1 MMKKTPALHQSFF
14 FLLLTTL
21 AILSLSFLPTATTA
35 IRLEPENTINEK
47 TDEVELVLR
56 NDDDKRVLR
65 ESKIEDA
72 FDAWLVKYDKEIAN
86 AEERLK
92 RLKIF
97 GENYFFV
104 LEHNAKYVAGK
115 VSHYVEM
122 NKFAAH
128 TREEYRKMLGFKKS
142 LRRKKDS
149 GEAAK
154 DVSLWEYEG
163 VKAPE
168 SIDWVDEG
176 VITTPKNQ
184 GSCGSCWAFSA
195 IGAVEGINAIRTG
208 KLVSLSEQEL
218 VSCAREG
225 GNQGCNGGL
234 MDNAF
239 EWIVENGGVDSEK
252 QYQYKASFD
261 DCKTRKTLLHIASI
275 DGFNDVP
282 SNDETALKK
291 AVSQQPV
298 SVAIEADQRSF
309 QLYGGGV
316 YHAED
321 CGTQLDHGVLVVG
334 YGIDHNS
341 SNVII
346 PGATKKYWKIKNSW
360 SEQWG
365 EGGYI
370 RIARDVES
378 PSGMCGVAEMA
389 SYPEKT
395 KL

>member
-1 MMKKTPALHQSFF
+1 MK
-14 FLLLTTL
+14 TTTTVQFVCVL
-21 AILSLSFLPTATTA
+21 FITTAILSLSFLSTATTA
-35 IRLEPENTINEK
+35 IRFEPEARTNPINNK
-47 TDEVELVLR
+47 VDLSVLR
-56 NDDDKRVLR
+56 NDKNLLER
-65 ESKIEDA
+65 EIEDA
-72 FDAWLVKYDKEIAN
+72 FDAWLVKHDKEIAS
-86 AEERLK
+86 AKERLK

-97 GENYFFV
+97 GENYLFV

-142 LRRKKDS
+142 LRRKKDA
-149 GEAAK
+149 EAPT

-163 VKAPE
+163 VEAPE

-176 VITTPKNQ
+176 VVTTPKNQ

-252 QYQYKASFD
+252 QYRYKASFD
-261 DCKTRKTLLHIASI
+261 ECKTRKTLLHIASI

-282 SNDETALKK
+282 SNDESALKK

-309 QLYGGGV
+309 QLYAGGV

-346 PGATKKYWKIKNSW
+346 PGATKKFWKIKNSW

>member
-1 MMKKTPALHQSFF
+1 MK
-14 FLLLTTL
+14 TTTTVQFVCVL
-21 AILSLSFLPTATTA
+21 FITTAILSLSFLSTATTA
-35 IRLEPENTINEK
+35 IRFEPEARTNPINNK
-47 TDEVELVLR
+47 VDLSVLR
-56 NDDDKRVLR
+56 NDKNLLER
-65 ESKIEDA
+65 EIEDA
-72 FDAWLVKYDKEIAN
+72 FDAWLVKHDKEITSAK
-86 AEERLK
+86 ERLK

-97 GENYFFV
+97 GENYLFV

-142 LRRKKDS
+142 LRRKKDA
-149 GEAAK
+149 EAPT

-163 VKAPE
+163 VEAPE

-176 VITTPKNQ
+176 VVTTPKNQ

-252 QYQYKASFD
+252 QYRYKASFD
-261 DCKTRKTLLHIASI
+261 ECKTRKTLLHIASI

-282 SNDETALKK
+282 SNNESALKK

-309 QLYGGGV
+309 QLYAGGV

-346 PGATKKYWKIKNSW
+346 PGATKKFWKIKNSW

>member
-1 MMKKTPALHQSFF
+1 MK
-14 FLLLTTL
+14 TTTTVQFVCVL
-21 AILSLSFLPTATTA
+21 FMTTAILSLSFLSTATTA
-35 IRLEPENTINEK
+35 IRFEPEERTNPINNK
-47 TDEVELVLR
+47 VDLSVLR
-56 NDDDKRVLR
+56 NNKNLLER
-65 ESKIEDA
+65 EIEDA
-72 FDAWLVKYDKEIAN
+72 FDAWLVKHDKEIAS
-86 AEERLK
+86 AKERLK

-97 GENYFFV
+97 GENYLFV

-142 LRRKKDS
+142 LRKKKDS
-149 GEAAK
+149 EAPT

-163 VKAPE
+163 VEAPE

-176 VITTPKNQ
+176 VVTTPKNQ

-252 QYQYKASFD
+252 QYRYKASFD
-261 DCKTRKTLLHIASI
+261 ECKTRKTLLHIASI

-282 SNDETALKK
+282 SNDESALKK

-309 QLYGGGV
+309 QLYAGGV

-346 PGATKKYWKIKNSW
+346 PGATKKFWKIKNSW

>member
-1 MMKKTPALHQSFF
+1 MK
-14 FLLLTTL
+14 TTTTVQFVCVIFMTT
-21 AILSLSFLPTATTA
+21 AILSLSFLSTATTA
-35 IRLEPENTINEK
+35 IRFEPEARTNPINNK
-47 TDEVELVLR
+47 VDLSVLR
-56 NDDDKRVLR
+56 NDKNLLER
-65 ESKIEDA
+65 EIEDA
-72 FDAWLVKYDKEIAN
+72 FDAWLVKHDKEIAS
-86 AEERLK
+86 AKERLK

-97 GENYFFV
+97 GENYLFV

-142 LRRKKDS
+142 LRRKKDA
-149 GEAAK
+149 EAPT

-163 VKAPE
+163 VEAPE

-176 VITTPKNQ
+176 VVTTPKNQ

-252 QYQYKASFD
+252 QYRYKASFD
-261 DCKTRKTLLHIASI
+261 ECKTRKTLLHIASI

-282 SNDETALKK
+282 SNDESALKK

-309 QLYGGGV
+309 QLYAGGV

-346 PGATKKYWKIKNSW
+346 PGATKKFWKIKNSW

>member
-1 MMKKTPALHQSFF
+1 MK
-14 FLLLTTL
+14 TTTTVQFVCVIFMTT
-21 AILSLSFLPTATTA
+21 AILSLSFLSTATMA
-35 IRLEPENTINEK
+35 IRFEPEARTNPINNK
-47 TDEVELVLR
+47 VDLSVLR
-56 NDDDKRVLR
+56 NDKNLLER
-65 ESKIEDA
+65 EIEDA
-72 FDAWLVKYDKEIAN
+72 FDAWLVKHDKEIAS
-86 AEERLK
+86 AKERLK

-97 GENYFFV
+97 GENYLFV

-142 LRRKKDS
+142 LRRKRDA
-149 GEAAK
+149 EAPT

-163 VKAPE
+163 VEAPE

-176 VITTPKNQ
+176 VVTTPKNQ

-252 QYQYKASFD
+252 QYRYKASFD
-261 DCKTRKTLLHIASI
+261 ECKTRKTLLHIASI

-282 SNDETALKK
+282 SNDESALKK

-309 QLYGGGV
+309 QLYAGGV

-346 PGATKKYWKIKNSW
+346 PGATKKFWKIKNSW

>member
-1 MMKKTPALHQSFF
+1 MTKFHSFFSYF
-14 FLLLTTL
+14 FLLTSTT
-21 AILSLSFLPTATTA
+21 ATLSLSFLSTTTTA
-35 IRLEPENTINEK
+35 IHLEPDTNENKVN
-47 TDEVELVLR
+47 LVLR
-56 NDDDKRVLR
+56 NDKLQS
-65 ESKIEDA
+65 EIEDA
-72 FDAWLVKYDKEIAN
+72 FDAWLVKHDKEITDAK
-86 AEERLK
+86 ERLK
-92 RLKIF
+92 RMKVF
-97 GENYFFV
+97 GENYLFV
-104 LEHNAKYVAGK
+104 LEHNAKYAAGK

-122 NKFAAH
+122 NKFDAH
-128 TREEYRKMLGFKKS
+128 TREEYQKMLGFKKS
-142 LRRKKDS
+142 LWRKKDS
-149 GEAAK
+149 DDKDTAK
-154 DVSLWEYEG
+154 DVTLWEYEG
-163 VKAPE
+163 VEAPE

-176 VITTPKNQ
+176 VVTTPKNQ

-239 EWIVENGGVDSEK
+239 EWIIENGGVDSEN
-252 QYQYKASFD
+252 QYRYKASFD
-261 DCKTRKTLLHIASI
+261 ECKTRKTLLHIASI

-282 SNDETALKK
+282 SNDESALKK

>member
-1 MMKKTPALHQSFF
+1 MK
-14 FLLLTTL
+14 TTTTVQFVCVIFMTT
-21 AILSLSFLPTATTA
+21 AILSLSFLSTATMA
-35 IRLEPENTINEK
+35 IRFEPEARTNPINNK
-47 TDEVELVLR
+47 VDLSVLR
-56 NDDDKRVLR
+56 NDKNLLER
-65 ESKIEDA
+65 EIEDA
-72 FDAWLVKYDKEIAN
+72 FDAWLVKHDKEIAS
-86 AEERLK
+86 AKERLK

-97 GENYFFV
+97 GENYLFV

-142 LRRKKDS
+142 LRRKKDA
-149 GEAAK
+149 EAPT

-163 VKAPE
+163 VEAPE

-176 VITTPKNQ
+176 VVTTPKNQ

-252 QYQYKASFD
+252 QYRYKASFD
-261 DCKTRKTLLHIASI
+261 ECKTRKTLLHIASI

-282 SNDETALKK
+282 SNDESALKK

-309 QLYGGGV
+309 QLYAGGV

-346 PGATKKYWKIKNSW
+346 PGATKKFWKIKNSW

>member
-1 MMKKTPALHQSFF
+1 MK
-14 FLLLTTL
+14 TTTTVQFVCVIFMTT
-21 AILSLSFLPTATTA
+21 AILSLSFLSTATMA
-35 IRLEPENTINEK
+35 IRFEPEARTNPINNK
-47 TDEVELVLR
+47 VDVSVLR
-56 NDDDKRVLR
+56 NDKNLLER
-65 ESKIEDA
+65 EIEDA
-72 FDAWLVKYDKEIAN
+72 FDAWLVKHDKEIAS
-86 AEERLK
+86 AKERLK

-97 GENYFFV
+97 GENYLFV

-142 LRRKKDS
+142 LRRKKDA
-149 GEAAK
+149 EAPT

-163 VKAPE
+163 VEAPE

-176 VITTPKNQ
+176 VVTTPKNQ

-252 QYQYKASFD
+252 QYRYKASFD
-261 DCKTRKTLLHIASI
+261 ECKTRKTLLHIASI

-282 SNDETALKK
+282 SNDESALKK

-309 QLYGGGV
+309 QLYAGGV

-346 PGATKKYWKIKNSW
+346 PGATKKFWKIKNSW

>member
-1 MMKKTPALHQSFF
+1 M
-14 FLLLTTL
+14 TT
-21 AILSLSFLPTATTA
+21 AILSLSFLSTATMA
-35 IRLEPENTINEK
+35 IRFEPEARTNPINNK
-47 TDEVELVLR
+47 VDLSVLR
-56 NDDDKRVLR
+56 NDKNLLER
-65 ESKIEDA
+65 EIEDA
-72 FDAWLVKYDKEIAN
+72 FDAWLVKHDKEITSAK
-86 AEERLK
+86 ERLK

-97 GENYFFV
+97 GENYLFV

-142 LRRKKDS
+142 LRRKRDA
-149 GEAAK
+149 EAPT

-163 VKAPE
+163 VEAPE

-176 VITTPKNQ
+176 VVTTPKNQ

-252 QYQYKASFD
+252 QYRYKASFD
-261 DCKTRKTLLHIASI
+261 ECKTRKTLLHIASI

-282 SNDETALKK
+282 SNDESALKK

-309 QLYGGGV
+309 QLYAGGV

-346 PGATKKYWKIKNSW
+346 PGATKKFWKIKNSW